1 MNPNPAPPQLLPQE
15 TPMTRTGSAAL
26 QRGVITSPYRIE
38 PDFNPAALILCI
50 AAILVLSST
59 ACKVGPNYKRPAT
72 TVPDQYRGAA
82 PDASQQPQAQPFAD
96 MQWASVYQDEVLQ
109 GLIKEALVNNYD
121 LRIAATRVLQA
132 NANLGITRAN
142 QLPTLNGSGSIFNE
156 RNQLTNLT
164 TDKSPTYDSL
174 ALSLSYIVDFWG
186 QYRRAT
192 ESARATLLA
201 TQFGQEVVRVSLIS
215 SVATDYF
222 LLRQYD
228 DQLEFSKKT
237 VEADRE
243 ILKLNEIKFKGGE
256 SAITDVYQGQ
266 TLLQQAEAQ
275 VISTQQF
282 IEQTENN
289 ISILLGRNP
298 GPIVRGLPNTAQ
310 PQLPDVPTGLP
321 SALLERRPDVRQTE
335 ENLVAANANVGVAK
349 AAFFPQ
355 ISLTGAFGAQ
365 STALSSFLQ
374 GPATFW
380 AVGGQ
385 ALQPLYQGGRIRSQ
399 YRLAWAQRDEA
410 ELTYKQ
416 TVQRAFG
423 EVSNSLVGY
432 NQSRQYRMKIQEQTH
447 TYKLMADLA
456 NVRFQGGV
464 TSFLEV
470 QYYEQQY
477 FMSALSLSQAWF
489 TELQYYATL
498 YQALGGGW
506 QP

>member
-1 MNPNPAPPQLLPQE
+1 MNLNPAPLELRQQE
-15 TPMTRTGSAAL
+15 RPMTSLKLSGAIVL
-26 QRGVITSPYRIE
+26 
-38 PDFNPAALILCI
+38 LISLC
-50 AAILVLSST
+50 

-72 TVPDQYRGAA
+72 TVPDQYRGVA
-82 PDASQQPQAQPFAD
+82 PGASQQPQGQPFAD
-96 MQWASVYQDEVLQ
+96 MQWATVYQDEVLQ
-109 GLIKEALVNNYD
+109 GLIKEALLNNYD

-142 QLPTLNGSGSIFNE
+142 QFPTLNGSGSIFNE

-164 TDKSPTYDSL
+164 TDKSPTYDTL
-174 ALSLSYIVDFWG
+174 ALSLNYIVDFWG

-215 SVATDYF
+215 SVATEYF
-222 LLRQYD
+222 LLGQYD

-321 SALLERRPDVRQTE
+321 SALLERRPDVRQAE

-355 ISLTGAFGAQ
+355 ISLTGTFGAQ
-365 STALSSFLQ
+365 STALTSFLQ

-385 ALQPLYQGGRIRSQ
+385 ALQPLYQGGKIKSQ
-399 YRLAWAQRDEA
+399 YRLAWAQRDDA

-432 NQSRQYRMKIQEQTH
+432 NQSRQYRMKIQEQTN

-477 FMSALSLSQAWF
+477 FMSALNLSQAWF
-489 TELQYYATL
+489 TELQYYAAL